1 MKIKVVAIVLGF
13 ILFFKIGIPSL
24 TIAQK
29 TIKEYKR
36 VTNVTKTMKG
46 RLQEIDREK
55 SQILNDVNA
64 ETGVNLGDAVLIT
77 NAISQIKGITIQKIV
92 ASKQTNGKDQIIA
105 TLDKIKDVGQLSQD
119 IEVLEYT
126 LKTKPNRVA
135 SSLIAL
141 EKLKLDEKVTI
152 LVPNGMLIVRVLFYG
167 GSA

>member
-1 MKIKVVAIVLGF
+1 
-13 ILFFKIGIPSL
+13 
-24 TIAQK
+24 
-29 TIKEYKR
+29 
-36 VTNVTKTMKG
+36 MKG

-152 LVPNGMLIVRVLFYG
+152 LVPNGILIVRVLFYG